1 MSIVI
6 CLLLL
11 YSFLAMLFDLVTDR
25 IPNYLVAAE
34 LIVGFACQ
42 LYIFGPMGILSFLGG
57 IAVPFALSYVLF
69 LFRMIGAGDIKLL
82 MALGSVAGFPLN
94 AKLMLWAVICGGII
108 SAVIMW
114 RRTGFMPRLTY
125 LISYVRD
132 FIRTGERKPYRK
144 EGGGAENFHFSV
156 AIFAAVLVL
165 TLLRI

>member
-34 LIVGFACQ
+34 LIGGFVCQ

-94 AKLMLWAVICGGII
+94 ARLMLWAVICGGII
-108 SAVIMW
+108 SAFIMW
-114 RRTGFMPRLTY
+114 RRTGFIPRLTY

-144 EGGGAENFHFSV
+144 EGGAENFHFSV

-165 TLLRI
+165 ALLRT